1 MLDKRKENARKT
13 EETKGKNMDEHHDLG
28 EMK

>member
-13 EETKGKNMDEHHDLG
+13 EATKAKNMDEHHDLG